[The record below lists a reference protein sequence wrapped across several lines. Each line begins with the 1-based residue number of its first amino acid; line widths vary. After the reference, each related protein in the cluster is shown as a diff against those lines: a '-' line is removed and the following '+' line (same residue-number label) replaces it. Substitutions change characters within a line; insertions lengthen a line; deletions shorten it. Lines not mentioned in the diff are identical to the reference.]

1 MKLFVWCNPYQVSY
15 GSSMVFAVAATES
28 AARKQAAN
36 GFSYKYGKF
45 KQDSDMTALAANL
58 GKPDRVVDLP
68 CAEWHEW
75 SE

>member
-1 MKLFVWCNPYQVSY
+1 MKLFVWCDPYQVTY

-28 AARKQAAN
+28 AARKQAAK
-36 GFSYKYGKF
+36 GLAYKCGKY
-45 KQDSDMTALAANL
+45 KQDSDMSALAVRL
-58 GKPDRVVDLP
+58 GKPDRIVDLP